1 MQPPRAGWRGISC
14 FKYFGARQFGRSRRL
29 TKRTVLKTS
38 SEALESSRVKE
49 LAPTSSRFLQRI
61 SCLEALYL
69 MCGPS
74 KDRAR
79 SRLRPALDQRSA
91 WPGRLGRGRRSEIS
105 FGIDTLRRSLHPRR
119 VPIRQGADVILI
131 VHIFRIEIAGD
142 SPVAV
147 LGPNLRRLRGADQP
161 EIMFCVLQIVL
172 CGDRIVAGMSVARQL
187 EVLLRHLPR
196 GASYFDVRPI

>member
-1 MQPPRAGWRGISC
+1 MQLPRAGWRGVSC

-29 TKRTVLKTS
+29 TKRTVTTGSFKMP
-38 SEALESSRVKE
+38 SELLESSKVKE

-79 SRLRPALDQRSA
+79 SRLRPALDKRSA

-105 FGIDTLRRSLHPRR
+105 FGIDTLRRSLHARR

-131 VHIFRIEIAGD
+131 VHIFRIEIA
-142 SPVAV
+142 SAV

-161 EIMFCVLQIVL
+161 EIMFCVLEIVL
-172 CGDRIVAGMSVARQL
+172 CGDRIVAGMSVTRQL

-196 GASYFDVRPI
+196 GASYFHVRPI

>member
-1 MQPPRAGWRGISC
+1 MQPPRAGWRGVSC

-29 TKRTVLKTS
+29 TKVF
-38 SEALESSRVKE
+38 ESSRVKE
-49 LAPTSSRFLQRI
+49 LAPTSSRFLERI
-61 SCLEALYL
+61 SYLEALYV
-69 MCGPS
+69 MCGRS

-105 FGIDTLRRSLHPRR
+105 FRIDTLRRSLHPRR

>member
-1 MQPPRAGWRGISC
+1 MHPLMLSDA
-14 FKYFGARQFGRSRRL
+14 
-29 TKRTVLKTS
+29 TS
-38 SEALESSRVKE
+38 SGWLAWCLVLQVFRRTSVWALEAAHEGLESSRVKE

-69 MCGPS
+69 MCGRS

-105 FGIDTLRRSLHPRR
+105 FGIDTLRRSLHARR

-142 SPVAV
+142 CPVAV
-147 LGPNLRRLRGADQP
+147 LGPNLRRLRSTDEP

>member
-1 MQPPRAGWRGISC
+1 MALNAPIDAVRCNLLGLVGVVSRASSIS
-14 FKYFGARQFGRSRRL
+14 ARVSLG
-29 TKRTVLKTS
+29 
-38 SEALESSRVKE
+38 ALEAARKGISRVKE
-49 LAPTSSRFLQRI
+49 LAPTSSRFLERI

-69 MCGPS
+69 MCGRS

-142 SPVAV
+142 SLVAV
-147 LGPNLRRLRGADQP
+147 LGPNLRRLRSSDEP
-161 EIMFCVLQIVL
+161 EIMFRVLQIVL
-172 CGDRIVAGMSVARQL
+172 CGDRIVASMSVARQL
-187 EVLLRHLPR
+187 EVLLRDLPR

>member
-1 MQPPRAGWRGISC
+1 MQPPRAGWRGVSC

-29 TKRTVLKTS
+29 TKVF
-38 SEALESSRVKE
+38 ESSRVKE
-49 LAPTSSRFLQRI
+49 LAPTSSRFRQRI
-61 SCLEALYL
+61 SYLEALYL
-69 MCGPS
+69 RCGPS
-74 KDRAR
+74 KDRAC

-119 VPIRQGADVILI
+119 VPIRQGADVII
-131 VHIFRIEIAGD
+131 VHFFRIEIAGD
-142 SPVAV
+142 SLVAV
-147 LGPNLRRLRGADQP
+147 LGPNLCRLRSTDEP

-187 EVLLRHLPR
+187 EVLFRHLPR